1 MDTGGIPITYGL
13 YPGNMLD
20 KQTLIPMLGNIQ
32 RNFSLGRIIVVA
44 DKGMTAGDNIWYTLS
59 SKNGW
64 TIICLSI

>member
-1 MDTGGIPITYGL
+1 
-13 YPGNMLD
+13 MLD

-59 SKNGW
+59 SKNG
-64 TIICLSI
+64 